1 MSPKKTYWLIFK
13 PRPTDKEWS
22 DSYINQLFKDS
33 PELKEAVGLVQEFSR
48 LMKNRQADKLQN
60 WLIAA
65 QKSQIPELV
74 GFVNGIR
81 QDFKAVEAAFA
92 IEWSNGQ
99 TEGQGNRLKFIKR
112 QMYGRANFYL
122 LKARVVHQN

>member
-1 MSPKKTYWLIFK
+1 
-13 PRPTDKEWS
+13 
-22 DSYINQLFKDS
+22 
-33 PELKEAVGLVQEFSR
+33 
-48 LMKNRQADKLQN
+48 MKNRQADKLQN